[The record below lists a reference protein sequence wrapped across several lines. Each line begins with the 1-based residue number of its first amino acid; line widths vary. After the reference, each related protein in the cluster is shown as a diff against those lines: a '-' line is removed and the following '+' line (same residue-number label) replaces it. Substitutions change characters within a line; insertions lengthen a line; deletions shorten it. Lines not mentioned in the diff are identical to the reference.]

1 MSTNEPVYMTEE
13 GLQKVRDELDFLKN
27 TKRKEVA
34 KLIAEA
40 KAEGDLRENAGYDE
54 AKTQQGFVEGRIRD
68 LENKLK
74 HVQIIVEEQ
83 SNNSVSIGNTVIIE
97 EDGTDIRE
105 TYEIVGSMEADPT
118 NGRIS
123 NESPMGKSLLGK
135 KKGAKVKVK
144 TPGGQIVFKILS
156 IE

>member
-13 GLQKVRDELDFLKN
+13 GLAKIKEELEYL
-27 TKRKEVA
+27 TTTRRQEVA

-54 AKTQQGFVEGRIRD
+54 AKTQQGFLEGRVRE
-68 LENKLK
+68 LENVLK
-74 HVQIIVEEQ
+74 NVQIIDDET
-83 SNNSVSIGNTVIIE
+83 STSTVSIGATVVVE
-97 EDGTDIRE
+97 EVGSDFE
-105 TYEIVGSMEADPT
+105 EKYEIVGSMEADPT

-123 NESPMGKSLLGK
+123 NESPIGQALIGKR
-135 KKGAKVKVK
+135 KGSTVKVA
-144 TPGGQIVFKILS
+144 TPGGDISFKILR

>member
-13 GLQKVRDELDFLKN
+13 GLAKIKEELEYL
-27 TKRKEVA
+27 TTTRRREVA

-54 AKTQQGFVEGRIRD
+54 AKTQQGFLEGRVRE
-68 LENKLK
+68 LENVLK
-74 HVQIIVEEQ
+74 NVQVIEDET
-83 SNNSVSIGNTVIIE
+83 STTSVSIGATVVVE
-97 EDGTDIRE
+97 EVGADLE
-105 TYEIVGSMEADPT
+105 EVYEIVGSMEADPS

-123 NESPMGKSLLGK
+123 NESPIGQALLGK
-135 KKGAKVKVK
+135 RKGSKVKVK
-144 TPGGQIVFKILS
+144 TPGGEIAFKILR

>member
-13 GLQKVRDELDFLKN
+13 GLAKVKEELEYL
-27 TKRKEVA
+27 TTTRRREVA

-54 AKTQQGFVEGRIRD
+54 AKTQQGFLEGRVRE
-68 LENKLK
+68 LENVLK
-74 HVQIIVEEQ
+74 NVQVIDDET
-83 SNNSVSIGNTVIIE
+83 STSSVSIGATVVVE
-97 EDGTDIRE
+97 EVGTGYEE

-123 NESPMGKSLLGK
+123 NESPIGEALLGK
-135 KKGAKVKVK
+135 RKGSKVKVK
-144 TPGGQIVFKILS
+144 TPGGDITFKIVR